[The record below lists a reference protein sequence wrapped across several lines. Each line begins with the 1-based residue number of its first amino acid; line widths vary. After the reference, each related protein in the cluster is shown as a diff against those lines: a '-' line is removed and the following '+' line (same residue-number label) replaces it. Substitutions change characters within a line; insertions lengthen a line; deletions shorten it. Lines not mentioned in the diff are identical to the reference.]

1 VTDPEAGGAGLM
13 LLGLMAVAWLRRR
26 TWPSRAAPARF
37 PTPDSVARQT
47 RPGARGRV

>member
-26 TWPSRAAPARF
+26 T
-37 PTPDSVARQT
+37 
-47 RPGARGRV
+47 